1 VIPASFGISNP
12 LFHGGIQE
20 SFFNPGRFH
29 AGRFPHTYVPNIR
42 VGRETFIAFRERW
55 LSIHETGNRTMQ
67 HLTPDY
73 VRLLFASLE
82 NGKSDEFFRHVK
94 PDVNWTVMGTHPL
107 AGTYH
112 DREIFIASTFG
123 RLNKVL
129 KEGVLLR
136 VTGIIVSGDTAA
148 VELEALSTALN
159 GKPFSNRYCW
169 ICRFESG
176 QIVEVRA
183 YLDSALV
190 QMLLDENEPKAT
202 G

>member
-1 VIPASFGISNP
+1 
-12 LFHGGIQE
+12 
-20 SFFNPGRFH
+20 
-29 AGRFPHTYVPNIR
+29 
-42 VGRETFIAFRERW
+42 
-55 LSIHETGNRTMQ
+55 M
-67 HLTPDY
+67 HLITPDY
-73 VRLLFASLE
+73 VRSLFTNLE
-82 NGKSDEFFRHVK
+82 QGNTDSFFRYVAR
-94 PDVNWTVMGTHPL
+94 DVNWTVMGTHPL

-112 DREIFIASTFG
+112 DKDTFLASTFR

-136 VTGIIVSGDTAA
+136 VTGILVSGDTAA

-190 QMLLDENEPKAT
+190 QNLLDENEPVQIR
-202 G
+202 